1 MKSQITYQ
9 YSLFVEVNYKELPL
23 QLKEYRNP
31 NQLLNYI
38 R

>member
-9 YSLFVEVNYKELPL
+9 YSQFVEVNYKEQPL